1 MVVYLCDKEFDKTD
15 KVLLKIRDH
24 CHYAGKYRDVAH
36 LGRDLR
42 YKDNS
47 YIRAI
52 ALKLQL
58 KDYNILCTDENT
70 EKWNLYLFFL
80 KKGICKRK

>member
-1 MVVYLCDKEFDKTD
+1 MKLVVYLCDKEFDKND

-24 CHYAGKYRDVAH
+24 CHYAGKFRDVAH
-36 LGRDLR
+36 LGCDLR

-52 ALKLQL
+52 ALKLRL

-70 EKWNLYLFFL
+70 EK
-80 KKGICKRK
+80 